1 MGRHSEM
8 EPLVDRILKSP
19 LARERAKVILLTMG
33 GGWTVKQGC
42 ERLGI
47 SRTRF
52 QVLRRRFLAG
62 AGTAVEERPQGR
74 PPKPVAEVSETELH
88 LMAEIE
94 TLQRELENTRVELD
108 LMRSGIGEAVERRLH
123 AKAVRR

>member
-1 MGRHSEM
+1 M
-8 EPLVDRILKSP
+8 EPLVDRILESP
-19 LARERAKVILLTMG
+19 LARERAKVMLLTMG

-62 AGTAVEERPQGR
+62 AGAAVEERPQGR
-74 PPKPVAEVSETELH
+74 PPKPVEKASETALH
-88 LMAEIE
+88 LLAEIE
-94 TLQRELENTRVELD
+94 TLKRDLERTRVELD
-108 LMRSGIGEAVERRLH
+108 LARSGIGEAVERRVR